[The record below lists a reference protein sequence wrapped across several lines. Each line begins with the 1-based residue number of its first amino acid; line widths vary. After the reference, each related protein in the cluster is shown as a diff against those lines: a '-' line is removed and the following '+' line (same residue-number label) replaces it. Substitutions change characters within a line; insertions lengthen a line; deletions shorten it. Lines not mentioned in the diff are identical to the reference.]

1 VEAATLKAQ
10 KKKQNVAIAEW
21 ERTPMKNE
29 RKIFFTE
36 RKILRNKFLEG
47 KKK

>member
-21 ERTPMKNE
+21 ESTPVKNE
-29 RKIFFTE
+29 NKIFFTD
-36 RKILRNKFLEG
+36 
-47 KKK
+47 